1 MCSVSLADAGR
12 CTCSLAVHYEL
23 LRFEDVGGRDVG
35 PPYRMVVS
43 SQPPL
48 FRHRVRPGSKRY
60 NDSQRNLTAGCDM
73 HLYHCINVATRR
85 HSCLRT
91 GSNGYGETGL

>member
-1 MCSVSLADAGR
+1 MCSVLFVDAGR
-12 CTCSLAVHYEL
+12 CACSLAVHYEL

-48 FRHRVRPGSKRY
+48 FRHRVRPTPKDLTITR
-60 NDSQRNLTAGCDM
+60 RKLTAGCDM
-73 HLYHCINVATRR
+73 HLHHCIAVATRR
-85 HSCLRT
+85 QPA
-91 GSNGYGETGL
+91 